1 MRYVAVRVICIFDL
15 PVVTDNDIREY
26 RRFRK
31 FLIKNGFEMLQYSVY
46 IRTCPNRSFANK
58 FYNRIK
64 QNAPRKGD
72 IQLLTITEKQFE
84 DMVHIVCDDKERQK
98 ILSSDELVVI

>member
-15 PVVTDNDIREY
+15 PVVNNNEKRAY
-26 RRFRK
+26 RKFRK
-31 FLIKNGFEMLQYSVY
+31 FLMKNGFEMLQYSVY

-58 FYNRIK
+58 FYNRII

-84 DMVHIVCDDKERQK
+84 DMVSISCSNKERQE
-98 ILSSDELVVI
+98 ILNSENLVVI